1 MGEHW
6 KTNVE
11 VIDRFK
17 NRTLDGRSKGLR
29 KLMGT
34 RKSPQ
39 AWGEA
44 GSWRLEPDADRESGS
59 EAGAG
64 SGAAGRN
71 SYFRGCVSEVSM
83 TAATV
88 CTL

>member
-29 KLMGT
+29 RLMGT
-34 RKSPQ
+34 RQSSQ
-39 AWGEA
+39 AWEEA
-44 GSWRLEPDADRESGS
+44 GSCRLEPDANRESGS
-59 EAGAG
+59 RQEQE
-64 SGAAGRN
+64 SRAAGRN
-71 SYFRGCVSEVSM
+71 SYFRGHVSEVSM
-83 TAATV
+83 TTAMV